1 MADPYQ
7 TLNIPRD
14 ASAAD
19 VRKAYRRKSSKAHP
33 DKGGSDQAM
42 AEINR
47 AYEVLGDPQ
56 RRLQYDQTGET
67 APRPSIEVEARA
79 ALLEIFSKLLAHD
92 DINITEQARA
102 VLANTKALA
111 ESQRAELRQ
120 RRKVL
125 EKRRSKVKTK
135 SGENLVHQLIDQQ
148 LVGINRA
155 LAQIEHNGL
164 VFVQVMELLASYES
178 TEEVTDPFSI
188 LARSSVFGSSSTST
202 RAW

>member
-92 DINITEQARA
+92 DINITQQARA
-102 VLANTKALA
+102 VLVNTKALA
-111 ESQRAELRQ
+111 ESQRAELKQ

-148 LVGINRA
+148 LAGINHA

-178 TEEVTDPFSI
+178 TEEV
-188 LARSSVFGSSSTST
+188 ARPMHYSSLFGATSTST
-202 RAW
+202 RPW